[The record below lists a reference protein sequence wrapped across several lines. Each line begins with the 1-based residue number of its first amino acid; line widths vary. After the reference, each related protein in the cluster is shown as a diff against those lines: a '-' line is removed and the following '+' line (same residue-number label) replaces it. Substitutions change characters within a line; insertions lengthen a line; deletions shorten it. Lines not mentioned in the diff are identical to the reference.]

1 MWFRRI
7 FRRRRRPPPLD
18 LSGLDRLEE
27 LVARVAGMVR
37 EVALAASG
45 ELPLAA
51 SGELP
56 LDAPAPAGENDV
68 PAALPEPTVVP
79 SPPPAGGCVL
89 FLPGPEGYRLLER
102 EHEPPLPGERIEVE
116 GASFCVLR
124 LGPSPLPGDRRRCA
138 FLER

>member
-7 FRRRRRPPPLD
+7 FRLRRRPPPLD
-18 LSGLDRLEE
+18 LSGLDPLEE

-37 EVALAASG
+37 E
-45 ELPLAA
+45 LPV
-51 SGELP
+51 
-56 LDAPAPAGENDV
+56 DAPAPAGENDV
-68 PAALPEPTVVP
+68 LAAVPEPTAAL

-89 FLPGPEGYRLLER
+89 FLAGPEGYRLLER
-102 EHEPPLPGERIEVE
+102 EHEPPLPGERIEVD